1 MSMIQKKGWN
11 LIPHWFNREGPG
23 AGVFWILLSDG
34 MPDSIWRR
42 YSWITPIRRYAR
54 SIRISFFD
62 FSAYLSIGEFNI
74 ASEFSLVNE
83 KLTFAAYDKIGGEAS
98 RCGALFLCLI
108 RIIKSACV
116 ERVSWLVRVL
126 QNTAISIKKI
136 IEELK
141 RKPSDQSIQN
151 TALSWNLVKK

>member
-1 MSMIQKKGWN
+1 MPDSIW
-11 LIPHWFNREGPG
+11 RRYS
-23 AGVFWILLSDG
+23 WITPIRQYARHIRIGFCYLPAYLSIGDLSILPAEALR
-34 MPDSIWRR
+34 PDSIWRR

-83 KLTFAAYDKIGGEAS
+83 KLTFAAYDRIGGEAS

-126 QNTAISIKKI
+126 QNTAISIKKSS
-136 IEELK
+136 K
-141 RKPSDQSIQN
+141 N
-151 TALSWNLVKK
+151 